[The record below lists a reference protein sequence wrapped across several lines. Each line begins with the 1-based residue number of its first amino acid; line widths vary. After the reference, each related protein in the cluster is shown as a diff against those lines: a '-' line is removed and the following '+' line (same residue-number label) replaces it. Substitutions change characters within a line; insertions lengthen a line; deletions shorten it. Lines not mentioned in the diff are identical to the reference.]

1 LQDGRNIEEYY
12 KPSML
17 EDPWRHLVDAV
28 GSKDRVPEF
37 SVDTGN
43 EQDLVISSN
52 DMVRRHKLTV
62 VCG

>member
-1 LQDGRNIEEYY
+1 
-12 KPSML
+12 ML

>member
-1 LQDGRNIEEYY
+1 
-12 KPSML
+12 ML

-52 DMVRRHKLTV
+52 DMTDPSHLKSAKESTDANVDINWTIN
-62 VCG
+62 